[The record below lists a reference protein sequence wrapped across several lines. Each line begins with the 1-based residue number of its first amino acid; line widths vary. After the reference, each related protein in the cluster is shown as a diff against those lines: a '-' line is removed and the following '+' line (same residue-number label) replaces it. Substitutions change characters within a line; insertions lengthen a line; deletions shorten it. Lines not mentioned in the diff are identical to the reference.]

1 METLT
6 LHLDEKLVQ
15 RATFYSEKRGKSISQ
30 MVADYFSLL
39 AEETSQAAYEC
50 TPVVRSLK
58 GSLEGGQ
65 VTEDEYR
72 HHLEEKYL

>member
-6 LHLDEKLVQ
+6 LHLDEELVQ
-15 RATFYSEKRGKSISQ
+15 RATFYSEKRGKSVSQ
-30 MVADYFSLL
+30 VVADYFALL
-39 AEETSQAAYEC
+39 SEETSQAAYEL

-58 GSLEGGQ
+58 GALKGGQ

-72 HHLEEKYL
+72 RHLEEKYL